1 MRFFRTTARVGPA
14 HPAEAAVIAELYRR
28 AWTGCDRLLNPLLVE
43 EQTPPG
49 AEVTAWFRGGFEVF
63 RTRHEGR
70 LVGAVRCCFPSSAC
84 NVDRLAVDPDAR
96 GRGVGHMLLE
106 HAVGRARRA
115 GVTRIWAQFCP
126 KAESCGALFRSF
138 GFRETGRCQAAWWG
152 EEVVLLELPL

>member
-1 MRFFRTTARVGPA
+1 MRFFRATARVGPA
-14 HPAEAAVIAELYRR
+14 DQTEAAVLAELYRR
-28 AWTGCDRLLNPLLVE
+28 AWTGCDQLVNPLLVE
-43 EQTPPG
+43 EQTPPR

-84 NVDRLAVDPDAR
+84 NVDRLVVDPEAR

-115 GVTRIWAQFCP
+115 GVTRIWAQVCP
-126 KAESCGALFRSF
+126 RTESGGALFRSF
-138 GFRETGRCQAAWWG
+138 GFRETGRCAAAWWG
-152 EEVVLLELPL
+152 EEVILLELPL